1 MIFFQE
7 DRKKSI
13 ESLEFFFF
21 LGDLYFSLLK
31 KTDTENSFIQEFL
44 GVIASNYSWQ
54 YYKIENY
61 ATSLKDHVFW
71 ESSEFYL
78 KSMQKFVSH
87 QLTGAEFV
95 SEFFFKIL
103 NDRKEYGILQKDFK
117 RQAKLELNP
126 KSYQF
131 SEIIDNFYLALSR
144 LLIDDPEPGDSGFLT
159 EDQLRQ
165 IVKGVLPRVEKYF
178 IEEI

>member
-21 LGDLYFSLLK
+21 LGDLYLSLLQK
-31 KTDTENSFIQEFL
+31 NDTENSFIQEFL

-54 YYKIENY
+54 YYKIKNY
-61 ATSLKDHVFW
+61 TISLKDHVFW
-71 ESSEFYL
+71 ESSDFYL

-87 QLTGAEFV
+87 ELTGAEFV

-103 NDRKEYGILQKDFK
+103 NDRKEYSILQKDFK

-131 SEIIDNFYLALSR
+131 SEIIENFGIELSSQEVP
-144 LLIDDPEPGDSGFLT
+144 LQVLSSIYNVS
-159 EDQLRQ
+159 QLSSRWISVVPLSTLKTPKQ
-165 IVKGVLPRVEKYF
+165 N
-178 IEEI
+178 

>member
-31 KTDTENSFIQEFL
+31 KTDTENNLIQEFI
-44 GVIASNYSWQ
+44 GVIASNYFWQ
-54 YYKIENY
+54 SYKIKNY
-61 ATSLKDHVFW
+61 SISLRDHVFW

-87 QLTGAEFV
+87 ELTGAEFV
-95 SEFFFKIL
+95 NEFFFKIL
-103 NDRKEYGILQKDFK
+103 NDRKEYSILEKDFK
-117 RQAKLELNP
+117 R
-126 KSYQF
+126 
-131 SEIIDNFYLALSR
+131 
-144 LLIDDPEPGDSGFLT
+144 
-159 EDQLRQ
+159 
-165 IVKGVLPRVEKYF
+165 
-178 IEEI
+178 